1 MKELREIIKACD
13 AAIQTGKRCAL
24 ATVVHLNGSSYRRP
38 GARMIVTD
46 DGELTGAISGG
57 CLERDSLHK
66 AMLVLSQ
73 QQSKLVTYDTSDED
87 DATMGIQLGCAGV
100 IQVLFE
106 PINSNNP
113 NNPIQLLR
121 RALAHRQ
128 KSVLVTLFSLKD
140 KKNEQPGACLLMEE
154 NGAVS
159 GTMPYPELHSIIM
172 EDVCKAMGQQQS
184 SFKRLCGEKFFGHR
198 FYRIFTAGCVNG
210 GSGSG

>member
-1 MKELREIIKACD
+1 MVIKELREIIKAYD
-13 AAIQTGKRCAL
+13 AATQSGKRSAL
-24 ATVVHLNGSSYRRP
+24 ASVVHLNGSSYRRP

-87 DATMGIQLGCAGV
+87 DATMGIQLGCAGI

-106 PINSNNP
+106 PLHSNNP

-121 RALAHRQ
+121 RALR
-128 KSVLVTLFSLKD
+128 
-140 KKNEQPGACLLMEE
+140 
-154 NGAVS
+154 
-159 GTMPYPELHSIIM
+159 
-172 EDVCKAMGQQQS
+172 
-184 SFKRLCGEKFFGHR
+184 FGR
-198 FYRIFTAGCVNG
+198 DRYW
-210 GSGSG
+210 